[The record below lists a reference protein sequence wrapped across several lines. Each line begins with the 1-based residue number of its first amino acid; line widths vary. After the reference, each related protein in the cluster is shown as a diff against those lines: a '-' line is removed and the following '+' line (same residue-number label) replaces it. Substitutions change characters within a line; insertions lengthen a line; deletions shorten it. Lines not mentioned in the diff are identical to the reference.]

1 VEKVQGY
8 LVVVRVHI
16 DDKASVLIIVECY
29 EVYVTMVDYVQTQSK
44 SEFRKTLV
52 DIYSYSRIV
61 VL

>member
-1 VEKVQGY
+1 M
-8 LVVVRVHI
+8 VVVRVHI